1 MRRNPDATGGAI
13 NQASRKIA
21 PKSGEVC
28 LGETI
33 QSGRRALFSSIKLE
47 TGRALLRINGVICA
61 AALLMAIAPP
71 VSAAQSF
78 RVFLDGVWPEAQAL
92 GVSRKTF
99 VAAFRGVKP
108 DYSLPD
114 LIIKGRKRDD
124 SAGQAEFTKSAMDY
138 LNPKYL
144 RRLAIQGRKFLKQ
157 HERAIV
163 NIEKTTGVDRNVL
176 VAIWG
181 RETSYGRHRLRH
193 DAIRVLAT
201 LAYVGRRKDLF
212 RNELLHALKMLQDGI
227 PRSKMRSSWAGAVG
241 LTQFM
246 PSEYYQHAADG
257 DGDGRID
264 IFNSVPDALASTARQ
279 LANKGWVRDLR
290 WGYEAR
296 VPKNNGAC
304 SLEGPPGARSIREWA
319 ALGFERAGPRPFRA
333 DEVVHEAYL
342 MMPSGAYGP
351 AFLAT
356 ENFQVIRRYNT
367 SDLYALFV
375 GNLADRIAGGG
386 DFYTRSSTIAQPRT
400 RQVKEIQ
407 SRLIKRGY
415 ALQKID
421 GKIGSNTR
429 RQVGTYQKKNNLK
442 IDCWPTQ
449 AVLKHLRA
457 TASLGADAQ

>member
-1 MRRNPDATGGAI
+1 MFSDNRLGAGY
-13 NQASRKIA
+13 AVLRGLSAIA
-21 PKSGEVC
+21 
-28 LGETI
+28 L
-33 QSGRRALFSSIKLE
+33 
-47 TGRALLRINGVICA
+47 
-61 AALLMAIAPP
+61 AALLIILATP
-71 VSAAQSF
+71 VPAAQSF
-78 RVFLDGVWPEAQAL
+78 RVFLEGVWPEAQAL
-92 GVSRKTF
+92 GVSRRTF
-99 VAAFRGVKP
+99 DRAFRRVKP

-124 SAGQAEFTKSAMDY
+124 SAGQAEFTKSAMAY
-138 LNPKYL
+138 LSPKYL

-163 NIEKTTGVDRNVL
+163 TIEQTTGVDRHIL

-193 DAIRVLAT
+193 DSIRVLAT
-201 LAYVGRRKDLF
+201 QAYLGRRKDMF
-212 RNELLHALKMLQDGI
+212 RKELLYALKMLEDGT

-257 DGDGRID
+257 DGDGRAD
-264 IFNSVPDALASTARQ
+264 IFNSVPDALASAARQ
-279 LANKGWVRDLR
+279 LANKGWVRGLR

-296 VPKNNGAC
+296 LPKNGDC
-304 SLEGPPGARSIREWA
+304 SLEGPPGARTIREWA
-319 ALGFERAGPRPFRA
+319 ALGFERAGPKRFRPE
-333 DEVVHEAYL
+333 EVDHEAYL

-386 DFYTRSSTIAQPRT
+386 DFYTPSSTIPQPRT

-407 SRLIKRGY
+407 SALIKRGY
-415 ALQKID
+415 ALQKVD

-429 RQVGTYQKKNNLK
+429 RQVGTYQKRNNLK
-442 IDCWPTQ
+442 IDCWPTK
-449 AVLKHLRA
+449 AVVKHLRA
-457 TASLGADAQ
+457 TAPLSSNAQ